1 MAVSRLE
8 RVVGRLQ
15 DKVAVVTGASR
26 GIGATLA
33 KAFAAEGAK
42 VVVTDITDTGAC
54 VKAIKDAGGQAMGVK
69 LDITSNDDIAAM
81 VKDAE
86 SAFGPIELLLNNAG
100 LFAKIQLKPFWE
112 ITEKDWDEVMRVNVR
127 GGFQMVKGVLP
138 SMRRAGRGKIVN
150 ISSGTVF
157 HGGQGHMHYVTS
169 KGGVI
174 AMTRSMAREL
184 TGTNITVNCITPGFT
199 ESDGVRENPSLHV
212 ARAPTIAGRII
223 KRDMLPDDL
232 TGAIVFLM
240 SPDSDFITG
249 QTVNVDGGRFMI

>member
-1 MAVSRLE
+1 M
-8 RVVGRLQ
+8 GRL
-15 DKVAVVTGASR
+15 DGKVAVVTGASR

-42 VVVTDITDTGAC
+42 VVVTDITDTAAT
-54 VKAIKDAGGQAMGVK
+54 VEAIKANGGHAIGLK
-69 LDITSNDDIAAM
+69 LDVTNNADIAGM
-81 VKDAE
+81 VTAAE
-86 SAFGPIELLLNNAG
+86 AAFGSIELLLNNAG

-112 ITEKDWDEVMRVNVR
+112 ISDEEWDEVMRVNVR

-184 TGTNITVNCITPGFT
+184 SGSNITVNCVTPGFT
-199 ESDGVRENPSLHV
+199 ESDGVKENPSLHV
-212 ARAPTIAGRII
+212 ARAPTLAGRII
-223 KRDMLPDDL
+223 KRDMVPDDL
-232 TGAIVFLM
+232 IGAIMFLM
-240 SPDSDFITG
+240 TPDSDFMTG
-249 QTVNVDGGRFMI
+249 QTLNVDGGRFMI

>member
-1 MAVSRLE
+1 M
-8 RVVGRLQ
+8 GRL
-15 DKVAVVTGASR
+15 DSKVAVVTGAAR

-33 KAFAAEGAK
+33 QAFAAEGAK
-42 VVVTDITDTGAC
+42 VVVTDITDTAAT
-54 VKAIKDAGGQAMGVK
+54 VAAIKAAGGEAIGLK
-69 LDITSNDDIAAM
+69 LDVTDNAGIAAM
-81 VKDAE
+81 VQKAE
-86 SAFGPIELLLNNAG
+86 STFGPIELLLNNAG

-112 ITEKDWDEVMRVNVR
+112 ISEDDWDQVLRVNVR

-138 SMRRAGRGKIVN
+138 SMRKAGRGKIVN

-184 TGTNITVNCITPGFT
+184 TGTNITVNCVTPGFT

-212 ARAPTIAGRII
+212 ARAPTLAGRVI
-223 KRDMLPDDL
+223 KRDMVPDDL
-232 TGAIVFLM
+232 VGAIVFLM
-240 SPDSDFITG
+240 APDSDFMTG
-249 QTVNVDGGRFMI
+249 QTLNVDGGRFMI